1 MRLSILN
8 VDKFIKENDVK
19 EVNNT
24 IFFIGNLPQPGGL
37 FDPEIFGYFAEEEK
51 YKFGYIDLKGY
62 YIHPLVVINMMRMG
76 SLGSL
81 LLQHDSIKKK

>member
-1 MRLSILN
+1 MKLEILDIN
-8 VDKFIKENDVK
+8 KFIKENDVK

-37 FDPEIFGYFAEEEK
+37 FDPEIFGYFTEEEK
-51 YKFGYIDLKGY
+51 YKYGYIDLKDN
-62 YIHPLVVINMMRMG
+62 YIHPLVVINLMRMG

>member
-1 MRLSILN
+1 MRLTILDIN
-8 VDKFIKENDVK
+8 RFIRENDVK

-51 YKFGYIDLKGY
+51 YKYGFIDLKTK
-62 YIHPLVVINMMRMG
+62 YIHPLVVINLMRMG

-81 LLQHDSIKKK
+81 LLQNDSIKKK